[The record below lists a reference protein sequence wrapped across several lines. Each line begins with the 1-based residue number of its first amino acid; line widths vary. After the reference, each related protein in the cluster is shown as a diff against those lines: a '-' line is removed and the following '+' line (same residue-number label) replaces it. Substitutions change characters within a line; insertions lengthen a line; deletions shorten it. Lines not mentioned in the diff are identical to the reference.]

1 VILAVVD
8 KVCLRMAAFVSFVL
22 SECGEMNEVDV
33 RRVLGRRVV
42 TGEIVMAV
50 LHAVRMWG
58 GVRLLGSG
66 RLE

>member
-1 VILAVVD
+1 
-8 KVCLRMAAFVSFVL
+8 MAAFVSFVL

-58 GVRLLGSG
+58 GVSCSEVGDWSKLQ
-66 RLE
+66 